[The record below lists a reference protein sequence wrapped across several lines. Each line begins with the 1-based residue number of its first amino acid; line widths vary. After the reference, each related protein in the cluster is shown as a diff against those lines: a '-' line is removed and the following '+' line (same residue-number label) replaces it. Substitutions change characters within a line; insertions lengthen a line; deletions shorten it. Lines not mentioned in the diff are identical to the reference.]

1 VAGVVDEGVVVPP
14 CHDLAPS
21 FEAFIAAIVDRR
33 AGGDPA
39 PCPAAPNDTGLLE
52 LSLPVLYNAA
62 ISPSLRDET
71 AQRMLFEKLV
81 AHSEAGLARGHGD
94 RREIGR
100 GALLGLTALA
110 LLAMHQDRLAEA
122 IEKIGRRSQLAESLL
137 AENSDLPTQMTPKK
151 DLFSLAC
158 PIFAAGGVERRKQ
171 ALSSLLR
178 GISRS

>member
-1 VAGVVDEGVVVPP
+1 MDEGVVVPP

-81 AHSEAGLARGHGD
+81 ARSEAGLARGHGD

-110 LLAMHQDRLAEA
+110 MRQDRLAEA

-137 AENSDLPTQMTPKK
+137 AENSDLPTRMTPKK
-151 DLFSLAC
+151 DSFSLAC
-158 PIFAAGGVERRKQ
+158 QIFAAGGVERRKQ